1 METMETSDRRS
12 PANVK
17 LRQPWV
23 VVVLCVLTL
32 GTYTLVW
39 YYKINR
45 EMRDFGIERGD
56 DELAKSRPWVSLLA
70 VTLGALLVVPRL
82 VSLIRTVLRLES
94 VERLATGSPRPG
106 GGIITLLV
114 ISSILPV
121 IVLVA
126 RARGGANPLD
136 LLSVAALLTAYG
148 MLQSRLN
155 AAWRAIVPAGEPS
168 LAANRLVA

>member
-1 METMETSDRRS
+1 METSYDRP

-23 VVVLCVLTL
+23 VVALCVLTL
-32 GTYTLVW
+32 GIYALVW

-45 EMRDFGIERGD
+45 EMRDFGIEQRD
-56 DELAKSRPWVSLLA
+56 NELAKSRPWVSLLA

-82 VSLIRTVLRLES
+82 VSLIRTVLRLQS
-94 VERLATGSPRPG
+94 VERLATDSARPG
-106 GGIITLLV
+106 GSVITLLV

-121 IVLVA
+121 IVLA
-126 RARGGANPLD
+126 THARGGAGPLD
-136 LLSVAALLTAYG
+136 VLSVATLLTAYG

-155 AAWRAIVPAGEPS
+155 AAWRAIVPAGETS
-168 LAANRLVA
+168 LAAHSLVA